1 MTIRHNIFSHNN
13 NGYHSNNS
21 TFSNKIGVIYLETGL
36 HLVTEIH
43 AKYLK
48 KKKNYYSISVFGPR
62 FARSGLSRTSEDSI
76 KLLSAGRQEAQL
88 T

>member
-48 KKKNYYSISVFGPR
+48 KKKKIIIQYQCLDRGSHVQGCRELRKI
-62 FARSGLSRTSEDSI
+62 A
-76 KLLSAGRQEAQL
+76 
-88 T
+88 

>member
-43 AKYLK
+43 VKY
-48 KKKNYYSISVFGPR
+48 
-62 FARSGLSRTSEDSI
+62 
-76 KLLSAGRQEAQL
+76 
-88 T
+88 

>member
-48 KKKNYYSISVFGPR
+48 KKKKLLFNISVWTEVRTFRVVENFGR
-62 FARSGLSRTSEDSI
+62 
-76 KLLSAGRQEAQL
+76 
-88 T
+88 